1 MTEGGTTL
9 RVALF
14 TDDFSNGKTL
24 TGRILDRRVGD
35 VHLIERTD
43 PMEIDICY
51 PMFSTG
57 QTNVV
62 LLAAPVSRNF
72 MAETI
77 RALAPVDVALLVV
90 SAKRGEFEDEW
101 PRDHVALL
109 RDKGVKKFIFFIDKI
124 DDKDVKWDHRRF
136 SEITRAIGDVVR
148 AHGTAHP
155 CMAFVPGS
163 IATGRGIVCTNF
175 RCTKCAPER
184 TLFYVFDRIARMLY
198 EE

>member
-1 MTEGGTTL
+1 MTVGVPTL

-14 TDDFSNGKTL
+14 TDDFFRKTTL
-24 TGRILDRRVGD
+24 ASRILEKWAGD
-35 VHLIERTD
+35 VHLVEHND
-43 PMEIDICY
+43 PAEFDTCY

-57 QTNVV
+57 KTNVV